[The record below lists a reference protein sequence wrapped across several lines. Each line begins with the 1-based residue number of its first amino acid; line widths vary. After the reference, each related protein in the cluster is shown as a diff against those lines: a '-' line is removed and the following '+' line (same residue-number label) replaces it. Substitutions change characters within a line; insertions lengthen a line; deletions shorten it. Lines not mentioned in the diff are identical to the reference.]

1 MIAGVAALIHAVAVA
16 PPALA
21 SRLCCRGV
29 LGDSMKAAVAGLAD
43 QAHVGALAITLDRG
57 DTLLALNES
66 RRLIPG
72 SNAKIFTTSA
82 FLRRFGPDAIFE
94 TRLEARGKTDRKK
107 DAIHFEGD
115 LILRPPGTPDV
126 WQILAPGSRGLLDS
140 LAYLLRQSGLER
152 FKGTV
157 WIDGTLFAEEPYAP
171 GWAIEDVAAGYG
183 AETGAV
189 LANGNAA
196 TLTATGGTKT
206 VSFLLEPPETPLT
219 LVTRVSLGNAGG
231 MPWIDLD
238 RPAAS
243 RRLRVRGS
251 IPRGAVVKKQVSVP
265 EPDSV
270 AGLWLIG
277 AMRRAG
283 IRVDEA
289 KVRLVPHADAP
300 GPRSEAELRA
310 AIVAAPADQ
319 GWNVVGKDRPA
330 TVVALR
336 SPPTAIMV
344 GVVNALSLNAEAE
357 ALLRLLDPAPKE
369 KRRAAGLA
377 EVRRIAAEAGIDTLD
392 LSLVDGSGLSP
403 QDLVTPRAL
412 VAWLTAHGKDSA
424 LAAPFR
430 LGLAVPGE
438 TGTLKHRFAGLDSR
452 ADLRAK
458 TGTLTNVSSLSG
470 YVTDAAGERI
480 VFAVITN
487 GNRATATAAKQME
500 ERVVGVLSRHSA
512 AGDTPPPPP
521 RIPR

>member
-1 MIAGVAALIHAVAVA
+1 MRAATRGLTDQAQVAALAV
-16 PPALA
+16 
-21 SRLCCRGV
+21 
-29 LGDSMKAAVAGLAD
+29 
-43 QAHVGALAITLDRG
+43 TLDRG
-57 DTLLALNES
+57 DTLLAWNES

-72 SNAKIFTTSA
+72 SNAKIFTSSA
-82 FLRRFGPDAIFE
+82 FLRRFGPEAVFV
-94 TRLEARGKTDRKK
+94 TRLEARGKAERKK
-107 DAIHFEGD
+107 DSVRLEGD

-126 WQILAPGSRGLLDS
+126 WQILSPGSRGLLDS

-157 WIDGTLFAEEPYAP
+157 WIDGTLFAEEPYGP

-196 TLTATGGTKT
+196 TLTATGETKA
-206 VSFLLEPPETPLT
+206 VSFRLEPPETPLT
-219 LVTRVSLGNAGG
+219 LVTRVALADTGS
-231 MPWIDLD
+231 MPWLDLD
-238 RPAAS
+238 RPASS
-243 RRLRVRGS
+243 RRLGVRGS

-270 AGLWLIG
+270 AGIWLIA
-277 AMRRAG
+277 AMKRAG

-289 KVRLVPHADAP
+289 KVRVVPHADEP
-300 GPRSEAELRA
+300 GPRSDAEQRA
-310 AIVAAPADQ
+310 AIEAAPSDQ
-319 GWNVVGKDRPA
+319 GWNVVNKDRAA
-330 TVVALR
+330 TVVSLR
-336 SPPTAIMV
+336 SPPAAVMV

-357 ALLRLLDPAPKE
+357 GLLRLLDPAPRE

-377 EVRRIAAEAGIDTLD
+377 EVKRIAAEAGIDTLD

-403 QDLVTPRAL
+403 QDLVTARAL
-412 VAWLTAHGKDSA
+412 VAWLTAHARDSS

-438 TGTLKHRFAGLDSR
+438 TGTLRYRFAGLDPR

-470 YVTDAAGERI
+470 YVTDAAGERV

-500 ERVVGVLSRHSA
+500 ERIVGVLARHS
-512 AGDTPPPPP
+512 GTVTMPPVPP

>member
-1 MIAGVAALIHAVAVA
+1 
-16 PPALA
+16 
-21 SRLCCRGV
+21 
-29 LGDSMKAAVAGLAD
+29 MKAAVAGLAD
-43 QAHVGALAITLDRG
+43 QAQVGALAVSLDRG
-57 DTLLALNES
+57 DTLLALNED

-82 FLRRFGPDAIFE
+82 FLRRFGPDHVFE
-94 TRLEARGKTDRKK
+94 TRIEARGKADRGKGVVRL
-107 DAIHFEGD
+107 EGD

-126 WQILAPGSRGLLDS
+126 TQILSPGSRGLLDS
-140 LAYLLRQSGLER
+140 LATLLRAGGLER
-152 FKGTV
+152 FKGTL

-196 TLTATGGTKT
+196 TLTATGGPKRVT
-206 VSFLLEPPETPLT
+206 FQIEPPETPLT
-219 LVTRVSLGNAGG
+219 LVTRVALASGG
-231 MPWIDLD
+231 TMPWLDLD
-238 RPAAS
+238 RPASS

-283 IRVDEA
+283 IRVDA

-300 GPRSEAELRA
+300 VPPNEAERRA
-310 AIVAAPADQ
+310 AVEAAPADT
-319 GWNVVGKDRPA
+319 GWDAVRKDRPA
-330 TVVALR
+330 TVLAFR
-336 SPPTAIMV
+336 SPPAGV
-344 GVVNALSLNAEAE
+344 LAGVVNALSLNAEAE
-357 ALLRLLDPAPKE
+357 ALLRLLDPAPRE

-377 EVRRIAAEAGIDTLD
+377 ELRRYALEAGIDTLD

-412 VAWLTAHGKDSA
+412 VSWLTAHARDSV
-424 LAAPFR
+424 LAGPFR
-430 LGLAVPGE
+430 LGLAEPGV
-438 TGTLKHRFAGLDSR
+438 TGTLKHRFAGLDAR

-458 TGTLTNVSSLSG
+458 TGTLTNVSSLAG
-470 YVTDAAGERI
+470 YVTDAAGERV

-500 ERVVGVLSRHSA
+500 ERVVGVLARYSGR
-512 AGDTPPPPP
+512 AGAVSPPPP